1 MKAVKAIFYFLLL
14 ISFASI
20 YTTTN
25 SGCAMILPP
34 TGGPKDTLPPV
45 LMSAV
50 PKKFLLNFKTNQII
64 FTFDEYVNV
73 DKIQEN
79 LIVSPTPKINP
90 IVTNKLK
97 TVTVKLKDTLL
108 ANTTYQLSF
117 GNAIRDVNENNIL
130 KNFTYVFSTG
140 SYLDSLQFSGKV
152 IVAKTGKVDSTL
164 LVILHRNLDDSA
176 VIKDRPP
183 YVTRVDTAG
192 YFTFNYVAPGTYA
205 VYALKDQSNSRK
217 YFSKSDLFAFA
228 DNPVEIKRETP
239 SVTLYAYEEEA
250 NTKKTNS
257 AAPVAKPSAKEQK
270 EKEKDKRLILK
281 TNLND
286 GRLDVLG
293 NLELS
298 FATALKTFDSTKIR
312 FTDEQYKDLKNYH
325 FITDKD
331 TTHKTIQLVYKW
343 DMETKY
349 NIIAQK
355 DFAQDSS
362 GRMLLKIDTIAF
374 TTKKESEYGALSLT
388 FYNLDLK
395 KNPVLE
401 FMRGEEI
408 KYSYPLTSRQ
418 FKRALFLPGQYKI
431 IILYDD
437 NKNGVWD
444 PGEFFG
450 KHKQPEKVERVN
462 FNNKNNEL
470 NIKSSWDNDFDITL

>member
-164 LVILHRNLDDSA
+164 L
-176 VIKDRPP
+176 
-183 YVTRVDTAG
+183 
-192 YFTFNYVAPGTYA
+192 
-205 VYALKDQSNSRK
+205 
-217 YFSKSDLFAFA
+217 
-228 DNPVEIKRETP
+228 
-239 SVTLYAYEEEA
+239 
-250 NTKKTNS
+250 
-257 AAPVAKPSAKEQK
+257 
-270 EKEKDKRLILK
+270 
-281 TNLND
+281 
-286 GRLDVLG
+286 
-293 NLELS
+293 
-298 FATALKTFDSTKIR
+298 
-312 FTDEQYKDLKNYH
+312 
-325 FITDKD
+325 
-331 TTHKTIQLVYKW
+331 
-343 DMETKY
+343 
-349 NIIAQK
+349 
-355 DFAQDSS
+355 
-362 GRMLLKIDTIAF
+362 
-374 TTKKESEYGALSLT
+374 
-388 FYNLDLK
+388 
-395 KNPVLE
+395 
-401 FMRGEEI
+401 
-408 KYSYPLTSRQ
+408 
-418 FKRALFLPGQYKI
+418 
-431 IILYDD
+431 
-437 NKNGVWD
+437 
-444 PGEFFG
+444 
-450 KHKQPEKVERVN
+450 
-462 FNNKNNEL
+462 
-470 NIKSSWDNDFDITL
+470 